1 MEWSSQQTE
10 ALKSVAKWMKDKKS
24 KQVFRLFGYAG
35 TGKSTLANQIAA
47 DIDGDVL
54 FATFTGKASLVMR
67 KKGCDNSR
75 TIHSLIYKV
84 KDPDAEIIEF
94 ILNPDSEAFGA
105 ALIVIDECSM
115 VSKELGQDL
124 ESFGSKILV
133 LGDPAQLPPISS
145 EGYFTSITNTQPD
158 VMLTEI
164 HRQAADN
171 PIIRLSMDVRAGHAL
186 TTGTYGTSKIIMR
199 ADLDP
204 AEVLQADQVL
214 VGMNKTRKAFNKRI
228 RTLTGYTSPLPQT
241 GDRLVC
247 LKNNRER
254 GLLNGSLWTTN
265 NVESKAGRSKLSVTS
280 LDGLGDP
287 GPVSVLDQFFLGTE
301 DTLDWKVKRGSD
313 EFTYRYALTVH
324 KFQGSQADN
333 VMLFEESANFRENR
347 INHIYTGITRAAE
360 RITIVL

>member
-1 MEWSSQQTE
+1 MEWSGQQ
-10 ALKSVAKWMKDKKS
+10 AAAIKSVAKWARGHGG

-35 TGKSTLANQIAA
+35 SGKSTIARQIA
-47 DIDGDVL
+47 DDVDGEVL
-54 FATFTGKASLVMR
+54 FATFTGKAALVMR
-67 KKGCDNSR
+67 KKGCDNAR

-84 KDPDAEIIEF
+84 ADPDAEVIEYII
-94 ILNPDSEAFGA
+94 NPDSEAHGA

-115 VSKELGQDL
+115 VDEYLGRDL
-124 ESFGSKILV
+124 ESFGVKILV
-133 LGDPAQLPPISS
+133 LGDPAQLPPISG
-145 EGYFTSITNTQPD
+145 EGYFTSQQPD
-158 VMLTEI
+158 IMLTEI

-171 PIIRLSMDVRAGHAL
+171 PIIRLSMDVRAGGAL
-186 TTGTYGTSKIIMR
+186 VPGQYGGSKIILR

-204 AEVLQADQVL
+204 DEVLAADQVL

-228 RTLTGYTSPLPQT
+228 RQLTGYTSPLPQR

-254 GLLNGSLWTTN
+254 GLLNGSLWTARD
-265 NVESKAGRSKLSVTS
+265 VEHGKGRCKISVVS

-301 DTLDWKVKRGSD
+301 DTLDWKVKRTSD
-313 EFTYRYALTVH
+313 EFTFGYALTVH
-324 KFQGSQADN
+324 KFQGSQADHI
-333 VMLFEESANFRENR
+333 MLFEESSMFRENR
-347 INHIYTGITRAAE
+347 INHLYTGITRAAE